1 MPAIVELAPRPA
13 RAVPYAPNAALVADA
28 GPLAGAV
35 ARVWPRPH
43 TAYFAAEPPRRK
55 AAAIVA
61 ARINAPVSER
71 DMAELAEALETWSL
85 KRIVGRYLPGAPD
98 GFVEA
103 LRKMSDEGWTAE
115 DFRLLVALLGEP
127 QGAKVLRHAAS
138 IDRELVLVLTRLQPQ
153 LRRTRIVATIATSF
167 VADLVARGV
176 KRAVGNDERPIARVA
191 DRFER
196 ARTSQALFRM
206 LIEAIGLE
214 QLSPPPVPGADWLT
228 PLATVAQIESA
239 ALRFENCLKHRIPLL
254 LRGKAAYY
262 EAVGGEPA
270 VIEIVRDTQG
280 LWVVGEIRGH
290 ANINITQGLWDR
302 IRAHLELHGA
312 RVRGARPDGLAIAL
326 AQAAGW

>member
-43 TAYFAAEPPRRK
+43 TAYFAAEPPRRR

-71 DMAELAEALETWSL
+71 DMADLATALETWSL
-85 KRIVGRYLPGAPD
+85 KRIVSRYLPGAPA

-103 LRKMSDEGWTAE
+103 LRKLTGERWTAE
-115 DFRLLVALLGEP
+115 DFRLLVALLDDR
-127 QGAKVLRHAAS
+127 QGAKVLRHATQ
-138 IDRELVLVLTRLQPQ
+138 IDRELVLVLTRLPPQ
-153 LRRTRIVATIATSF
+153 LRRTRILAHVPTAF

-176 KRAVGNDERPIARVA
+176 SRACGKNERPIRDLA
-191 DRFER
+191 DRLER
-196 ARTSQALFRM
+196 SRSPQGLFRM

-214 QLSPPPVPGADWLT
+214 QLAPPPVPGTDWLL

-239 ALRFENCLKHRIPLL
+239 ALRFENCLKHRIPWL

-262 EAVGGEPA
+262 EVVGAETAV
-270 VIEIVRDTQG
+270 VEIVRDVQG

-290 ANINITQGLWDR
+290 ANANITQGLWAR
-302 IRAHLELHGA
+302 IATHLALHGA
-312 RVRGARPDGLAIAL
+312 RVRGHQPDQLALAL